1 MRDVVQLPDWWQQL
15 LFTLIVLGVAVL
27 TTIIVF
33 RKRHTVIQAGTHSG
47 TVVLG
52 VGLWLLVLVYLLDF
66 VAAPDLPGATSL
78 TFLTDL
84 LARQAE
90 LRWYVAAS
98 ANALLL
104 IGFALVV
111 VSLGRRYNAA
121 VEEGRAL
128 RKNETLYESIFDNI
142 PLGLIVKDRNSVI
155 RNVNRTY
162 LDWYGL
168 TREEIV
174 GQQTNRAQSY
184 KFDVHMRSA
193 ADLERDCLETGAIGF
208 HQIARTFAT
217 GDLHTI
223 RVTKFPIHDEGGAI
237 DSVGSVS
244 VDMTEYLNAKFA
256 AEAARQEAE
265 AASNAKSSFLATMSH
280 EFRTPLNAIIG
291 FSSMLD
297 AQVFGPLGS
306 GKYKEYAQG
315 INTSGSLM
323 LDLVNDV
330 LDISEIEAGMRS
342 LNFEELDLEQII
354 TECLSV
360 LNPIFSEKSISV
372 SLNAMPRPLV
382 FVADRRSTK
391 QILVNILSNAAKFGH
406 RGGRINISV
415 AERGREFALRIK
427 DDGPGISEER
437 LEKIVEP
444 FYRGEVDPHVAQQGT
459 GLGLSIVKTL
469 VELNCGRLE
478 IDSTPGKG
486 TTVTIYLPYAQAAGE
501 TVETGKIETVAAN

>member
-27 TTIIVF
+27 TSIIVF
-33 RKRHTVIQAGTHSG
+33 RKRHTVIQVGALPGTAI
-47 TVVLG
+47 LG
-52 VGLWLLVLVYLLDF
+52 VGLWLLVLVYLLDLI
-66 VAAPDLPGATSL
+66 AAPDLPGATVWTL
-78 TFLTDL
+78 QTDL
-84 LARQAE
+84 LTRQPE
-90 LRWYVAAS
+90 LRWYVTAS
-98 ANALLL
+98 ANVLLL
-104 IGFALVV
+104 VGFALVV
-111 VSLGRRYNAA
+111 ISLGRRYNAA
-121 VEEGRAL
+121 KEEGRAL
-128 RKNETLYESIFDNI
+128 RKNETLYQSIFDNI
-142 PLGLIVKDRNSVI
+142 PVGLIIKDRNSI
-155 RNVNRTY
+155 ILNVNRTY

-174 GQQTNRAQSY
+174 GQQTDRAKSY
-184 KFDVHMRSA
+184 KFDAHMRSS
-193 ADLERDCLETGAIGF
+193 ADLERECLETGAIGF
-208 HQIARTFAT
+208 HQITRTFAT
-217 GDLHTI
+217 GDIHTI
-223 RVTKFPIHDEGGAI
+223 RATKFPIYDESGAI

-244 VDMTEYLNAKFA
+244 VDMTEFLNAKYA
-256 AEAARQEAE
+256 AEAARLEAE
-265 AASNAKSSFLATMSH
+265 TASNAKSSFLATMSH

-291 FSSMLD
+291 FSSMLN

-306 GKYKEYAQG
+306 AKYKEYAQG

-342 LNFEELDLEQII
+342 LDFEELDLEQVIA
-354 TECLSV
+354 ECLSV
-360 LNPIFSEKSISV
+360 MNPIVSEKGIRI
-372 SLNAMPRPLV
+372 SLNAMAHPLI

-406 RGGRINISV
+406 PGGRIEISV

-444 FYRGEVDPHVAQQGT
+444 FYRGEVDPHVAQSGT

-478 IDSTPGKG
+478 IDSAPGKG
-486 TTVTIYLPYAQAAGE
+486 TTVTIYLPYVQATGE
-501 TVETGKIETVAAN
+501 TNAVAAD